1 MPPEDDD
8 IQDVRTQEE
17 RRGRRPL
24 HKTSLSQKQRIQA
37 KMRQALR
44 EGNEALFIEAII
56 ELGLR
61 PGSSEY
67 EDSLKAWR
75 AFSGSSRSR

>member
-1 MPPEDDD
+1 MPAESDD
-8 IQDVRTQEE
+8 IEDVRTQEE
-17 RRGRRPL
+17 RRGRRPA

-56 ELGLR
+56 ELGQK
-61 PGSSEY
+61 PGSSEH
-67 EDSLKAWR
+67 EESLKAWR
-75 AFSGSSRSR
+75 AFSGSPSR